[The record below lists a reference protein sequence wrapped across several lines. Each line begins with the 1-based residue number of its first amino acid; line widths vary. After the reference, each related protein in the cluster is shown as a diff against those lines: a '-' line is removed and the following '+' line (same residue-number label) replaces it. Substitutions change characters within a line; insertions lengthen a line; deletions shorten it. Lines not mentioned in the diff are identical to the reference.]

1 MLKADG
7 FNKAIMGMASIW
19 RDGSKVDVLVYDG
32 NKMAAML
39 KKDGMT
45 YDEAVEFIE
54 FNVEGAYVGIETPVV
69 VWPYLNEE

>member
-7 FNKAIMGMASIW
+7 FDEAIMGMASIW

-39 KKDGMT
+39 KKDGMA

-54 FNVEGAYVGIETPVV
+54 FNVEGAYVGVETPIVM
-69 VWPYLNEE
+69 WPYFNEE

>member
-7 FNKAIMGMASIW
+7 FDEAIMGMARIW

-32 NKMAAML
+32 NKMATML

-54 FNVEGAYVGIETPVV
+54 FNVEGAYVGVETPIVM
-69 VWPYLNEE
+69 WPYFSEE

>member
-7 FNKAIMGMASIW
+7 FDKAIIGMASIW
-19 RDGSKVDVLVYDG
+19 RDGNKVDVLVYNG

-54 FNVEGAYVGIETPVV
+54 FNVEGAYVGIETPIVM
-69 VWPYLNEE
+69 WPYFNEE